1 MFRGR
6 DTMSNKN
13 KVIVRIMGQ
22 EYTMVGNESREYMQ
36 RIANYVDDKMMDI
49 AKNTKKLSTA
59 MVAVL
64 TALNIGDEYF
74 KLKKQ
79 LNELEKAAMLPLKEL
94 EQTKNQLA
102 VTKSELE
109 TKDFEFEEIIRK
121 MEQDKNTTSKDEL
134 LKDELLEEIEG
145 LKQQLSTKDV
155 EFEKMIKE
163 NDDLQN
169 KLFNSQIKYV
179 QARKELENFIEA
191 FESEKK

>member
-1 MFRGR
+1 
-6 DTMSNKN
+6 MSNKN

-22 EYTMVGNESREYMQ
+22 EYTMMGNESREYMQ
-36 RIANYVDDKMMDI
+36 KIANYVDDKMVDI
-49 AKNTKKLSTA
+49 SKNTKKLSTA

-102 VTKSELE
+102 ATKSDLEAREAEFHEVLKQMEESKQNPSQEDLEQRNQLTQEVEQLKSQLNQRDMELE
-109 TKDFEFEEIIRK
+109 RI
-121 MEQDKNTTSKDEL
+121 KN
-134 LKDELLEEIEG
+134 
-145 LKQQLSTKDV
+145 
-155 EFEKMIKE
+155 E
-163 NDDLQN
+163 NDELQN

-179 QARKELENFIEA
+179 QARKELENFIET
-191 FESEKK
+191 FESEK

>member
-1 MFRGR
+1 
-6 DTMSNKN
+6 MSNKN

-22 EYTMVGNESREYMQ
+22 EYTMVGIESREYMQ

-94 EQTKNQLA
+94 EQTKSQLA

-121 MEQDKNTTSKDEL
+121 MEQEKTTTSKDEAF
-134 LKDELLEEIEG
+134 KDELLEEIQE
-145 LKQQLSTKDV
+145 LKQQLNTKDV
-155 EFEKMIKE
+155 EFEKIKKE